1 MAHVSKG
8 EGHGLLG
15 GDGLG
20 GIVTPYATRKDPVM
34 YKRISKGKRTAP
46 LSCGGAV
53 VLRLVM
59 VGLLLVTAIVPCG
72 AVLKEK
78 DLGETLRILRSELEK
93 THNEMG
99 EHQRRLSAV
108 SGMMRERLFETMRRA
123 NQDALMLYS
132 QKQDYVFDL
141 TYACHEATKL
151 YQEFR
156 SQVMPFRQWARR
168 SDNEVARYDSLIQ
181 SLQTMPTVLLDE
193 RANTDRKVCLALAC
207 NIRTMVLENA
217 QTLRDYMELCESS
230 EMRLRTLNDYAQ
242 KRYND
247 IQSNIFVNGGDNYV
261 RILRNLGRNLT
272 ESRQTVEEKYQV
284 NKSLRSQW
292 DSSVILMLFGVIVF
306 YGIISV
312 LLNQIVMRLIVT
324 RLMRRGMFNESVQT
338 VFLAKRACI
347 IMATTTV
354 TFAVILNI
362 VRLAMDQNFILMASN
377 LMTEFAWLMSVILIS
392 ILIRVDSR
400 RTMHTFFIYAPLL
413 LMGFLVITFR
423 IVLIPNALV
432 NISFPPILLLS
443 LLWQW
448 SVLRRYRRE
457 VMKNDRFYATV
468 TFLVIAAA
476 VVSSWSG
483 YTLLSVQ
490 LLIWWVMQLTCI
502 LSITCLQDWY
512 TRYAKSHDIEKKP
525 ITKTWFYYFFTKV
538 VTPISAVISVLI
550 SIYWAADVFN
560 LTEMTRQVFVTKF
573 IDSQNFVVSISSI
586 SQVIILWFL
595 FSYANF
601 IAKAFVRHHYDQIDH
616 STAESRSVMIIN
628 VIQVVIYG
636 VWFLI
641 SLAVFHVSNS
651 WIVVISGGLSTGI
664 GFASKD
670 ILENIYY
677 GISLMA
683 GRIKIGD
690 IIVCDGT
697 RGKVSSISYTST
709 MIEAVD
715 GSVIAFTNSQLF
727 TKNYKN
733 LTRNHGHEVA
743 VVEVGIAYG
752 ANIDRVRQILVEA
765 VSALPCVDT
774 HYKGHKVMVI
784 VKELADSCVTLK
796 VVCWVNVMSAAV
808 DNGTIL
814 ECVYNTLN
822 ENNIEIPFPQRDIH
836 VRTE

>member
-1 MAHVSKG
+1 MDDSIYKTNTRRHCPPAGRGMGRAARWLRCLSLII
-8 EGHGLLG
+8 LL
-15 GDGLG
+15 
-20 GIVTPYATRKDPVM
+20 
-34 YKRISKGKRTAP
+34 S
-46 LSCGGAV
+46 AV
-53 VLRLVM
+53 
-59 VGLLLVTAIVPCG
+59 AAPCG

-93 THNEMG
+93 THGEMG
-99 EHQRRLSAV
+99 EHQRRLSNV
-108 SGMMRERLFETMRRA
+108 SVMMRERLFETMRRA

-156 SQVMPFRQWARR
+156 SQVMPFRQWARK

-193 RANTDRKVCLALAC
+193 RANTDRKVCLAMAC
-207 NIRTMVLENA
+207 NIRTMVMENA
-217 QTLRDYMELCESS
+217 QTLRDYMELCETS
-230 EMRLRTLNDYAQ
+230 ETRLKTLNDYAQ

-247 IQSNIFVNGGDNYV
+247 IQSNIFVNGGENYV
-261 RILRNLGRNLT
+261 HMLRNLGSNLT
-272 ESRQTVEEKYQV
+272 ESRQTVEEKYQMD
-284 NKSLRSQW
+284 KRLRSQW
-292 DSSVILMLFGVIVF
+292 DASVILALFGVILF
-306 YGIISV
+306 YGVISV
-312 LLNQIVMRLIVT
+312 LLNQIVIRIIVT
-324 RLMRRGMFNESVQT
+324 RLMRRGVFNDSVRQ
-338 VFLAKRACI
+338 VFLSKRACI

-392 ILIRVDSR
+392 ILIRVDST

-413 LMGFLVITFR
+413 FIGFLVIAFR

-432 NISFPPILLLS
+432 NISFPPVLLLC

-448 SVLRRYRRE
+448 GVLRRYHHE

-483 YTLLSVQ
+483 FTLLSVQ

-512 TRYAKSHDIEKKP
+512 TRYARRHDIDRKP
-525 ITKTWFYYFFTKV
+525 ITKTWSYYLFTKV
-538 VTPISAVISVLI
+538 VTPIAAVLSVLV

-560 LTEMTRQVFVTKF
+560 LTEMTRQVFVMKF
-573 IDSQNFVVSISSI
+573 IDSQNFVASISSI
-586 SQVIILWFL
+586 SQVVILWFI
-595 FSYANF
+595 FNYVNF
-601 IAKAFVRHHYDQIDH
+601 LAKAFVRYHYDQIDH
-616 STAESRSVMIIN
+616 STAESRSVMFVN

-636 VWFLI
+636 AWFLV

-677 GISLMA
+677 GVSLMA

-743 VVEVGIAYG
+743 VVEVGVAYG
-752 ANIDRVRQILVEA
+752 ADIDRVRQLLTEA
-765 VSALPCVDT
+765 ISALPCVDT
-774 HYKGHKVMVI
+774 RYKGHSVSVI

-796 VVCWVNVMSAAV
+796 IVCWVNVMSSAV

-836 VRTE
+836 VKAE